1 MTSWEETTKCNRT
14 GYLFGENFV
23 WLYDCVL
30 KTPRHIFHV
39 GDILFL
45 FNRATFYL
53 FLMSDCVYELNIL

>member
-23 WLYDCVL
+23 CLYECVL
-30 KTPRHIFHV
+30 KTPRHICHV
-39 GDILFL
+39 DDILFL

-53 FLMSDCVYELNIL
+53 FLMPDYVYELNIL